1 MNPPR
6 SQRLQR
12 VADIAGKHTDAAA
25 NAMAERLRGLEAAKR
40 QLEELQQ
47 FRKDYALQPGAPA
60 GAGLSVAELLNR
72 QQFVVRIDQAI
83 AQQQRD
89 IEQHTRN
96 VAKARTAWLESRSRS
111 AALDTVSQRY
121 RDQEHAAEERSE
133 QAAIDERM
141 QQRKDPW
148 PAP

>member
-12 VADIAGKHTDAAA
+12 VADVAGKRTDEAA
-25 NAMAERLRGLEAAKR
+25 NAMAERLRGLDSAKH

-60 GAGLSVAELLNR
+60 GPGLSVAELMNR
-72 QQFVVRIDQAI
+72 QQFIVRIDQAI

-89 IEQHTRN
+89 VEQHTRN
-96 VAKARTAWLESRSRS
+96 VAKARTTWLESRSRS

-121 RDQEHAAEERSE
+121 RDKEHAAEERSE

-141 QQRKDPW
+141 QLRKDPW

>member
-12 VADIAGKHTDAAA
+12 VADIAGKRTDEAA
-25 NAMAERLRGLEAAKR
+25 NAMAERLRGLEAAR
-40 QLEELQQ
+40 HQLEELRQ
-47 FRKDYALQPGAPA
+47 FRKDYALQPGAPS

-72 QQFVVRIDQAI
+72 QQFIVRIDQAI
-83 AQQQRD
+83 AQQQREID
-89 IEQHTRN
+89 QHTRN
-96 VAKARTAWLESRSRS
+96 VAKARASWLETRSRS
-111 AALDTVSQRY
+111 AALDTVTQRY
-121 RDQEHAAEERSE
+121 RNKEQASEERSE

-141 QQRKDPW
+141 QQRKNPW